1 MAKQHLVCLL
11 LLLMIT
17 PCLRAQKKELSQ
29 ARSYIKSGKYTDA
42 ERLMTDLLKDSANRD
57 NKRIYLTWY
66 DAVRGQYDAGN
77 EKLYL
82 KQKYDTAA
90 FFSVTQRLFTVA
102 EKLDSVEMHPDKKG
116 RVVLDYRNKHAAQ
129 MNAIRPNLFNGGTY
143 HVRKG
148 NWKDGFSFFESYLD
162 CARQPL
168 FVTYNYADND
178 QRMKEAAYWA
188 TYCGYKMNDAVLTL
202 RYHKLALQDTARADF
217 TLQFVAE
224 ARRLLKDEELYLK
237 TLEEGFRRY
246 PQFPYFFPR
255 LMDIYTSRGQYDR
268 ALAVA
273 DSALAV
279 DDSSQLYV
287 FAKSSTLLRM
297 GRYEESIV
305 YSDRL
310 LALNDSLPEA
320 YFNAGTAYVSMAGD
334 LNPRKDKRRIKSC
347 YQKARIYLERYRA
360 LAPKEQEKWAPLLY
374 RIYLNLN
381 MGKQFDEIDRLL
393 RVNSE
398 K

>member
-1 MAKQHLVCLL
+1 
-11 LLLMIT
+11 
-17 PCLRAQKKELSQ
+17 
-29 ARSYIKSGKYTDA
+29 
-42 ERLMTDLLKDSANRD
+42 
-57 NKRIYLTWY
+57 
-66 DAVRGQYDAGN
+66 
-77 EKLYL
+77 
-82 KQKYDTAA
+82 
-90 FFSVTQRLFTVA
+90 
-102 EKLDSVEMHPDKKG
+102 
-116 RVVLDYRNKHAAQ
+116 
-129 MNAIRPNLFNGGTY
+129 
-143 HVRKG
+143 
-148 NWKDGFSFFESYLD
+148 
-162 CARQPL
+162 
-168 FVTYNYADND
+168 
-178 QRMKEAAYWA
+178 
-188 TYCGYKMNDAVLTL
+188 MNDAVLTL
-202 RYHKLALQDTARADF
+202 RYHKLALQDSARADF

-255 LMDIYTSRGQYDR
+255 LMDIYTSRGQYER

-279 DDSSQLYV
+279 NDSSQLYV

-310 LALNDSLPEA
+310 LTLNDSLPEA

-347 YQKARIYLERYRA
+347 YQKARVYLERYRA